1 MVRASTLPWSK
12 RTSFATVQRRSTM
25 LCGTGTMQSKIGTL
39 SRRCVLIHNMGNW
52 ILILCLLTFSSCL
65 PFFLHSVPSP
75 CHFFCCCH
83 TCHLPLPL
91 PFPAVH
97 PPSSGAAICHLCH
110 LPCCEGSPVTIVSA
124 LGPHLWQG
132 PSWSS
137 IACRHLLEIV
147 NTHLNAWTDTHKTV
161 LSTSRPRV
169 FNPVQAHVAESVQFA
184 SVATIACLQS
194 VTTQISRTAHQVCP
208 KRVCETCHNRHPSA
222 MLWLASPKGLQ
233 VHHSPWVAHM
243 FRLQKGQSWSSW
255 MPLSREGI
263 TPHFIQQKGMGRADV
278 KSWLVGE
285 IPPSHQRLPAGFW
298 SWDSIYQAYLHTT
311 QSLLHCSP
319 PKCI

>member
-12 RTSFATVQRRSTM
+12 RTTFATVQRRSTM

-75 CHFFCCCH
+75 CHFFCCWH

-184 SVATIACLQS
+184 SVATITCSQS
-194 VTTQISRTAHQVCP
+194 VTTQISRTAHQVLP
-208 KRVCETCHNRHPSA
+208 KKCLWNLSQQAPFCYALTGKSQGAAGPPLTLSGTYVQAAEGPIMELMDAIEQRRHNPS
-222 MLWLASPKGLQ
+222 
-233 VHHSPWVAHM
+233 
-243 FRLQKGQSWSSW
+243 
-255 MPLSREGI
+255 
-263 TPHFIQQKGMGRADV
+263 
-278 KSWLVGE
+278 
-285 IPPSHQRLPAGFW
+285 
-298 SWDSIYQAYLHTT
+298 LHTT
-311 QSLLHCSP
+311 KRHGQSRCQVLACRRNTPFSSKASCRVLILGFHLSGIFTHHPISP
-319 PKCI
+319 PLLPS